1 MIVVLNSHE
10 MVHIFLP
17 FQQVPELPE
26 IYSLELRTLVQDMM
40 SQEPEARPSA
50 KEIVQNDLLLYH
62 RVR

>member
-1 MIVVLNSHE
+1 MNWF
-10 MVHIFLP
+10 IFFLL

>member
-1 MIVVLNSHE
+1 MY
-10 MVHIFLP
+10 FLP

>member
-1 MIVVLNSHE
+1 MY
-10 MVHIFLP
+10 FLS

>member
-1 MIVVLNSHE
+1 MKWF
-10 MVHIFLP
+10 MYFLL